1 VSMNVLNVRF
11 ARNSSLLL
19 VGFLGIGLLLN
30 GVLCFA
36 AGDEASLKIGE
47 ARDAIGLAF
56 EAVLVAEGAGA
67 NVSGLTA
74 RLDEAGRV
82 LGDAETAYGEGNVSV
97 AFDKAVQSAELVEGV
112 KNDAVG
118 LKSSALA
125 GAQRVFRLGL
135 AFGVAGVPVFAV
147 SLLVVWW
154 WFKRFYVRKLLR
166 MKPEVASDAEA

>member
-1 VSMNVLNVRF
+1 
-11 ARNSSLLL
+11 
-19 VGFLGIGLLLN
+19 
-30 GVLCFA
+30 
-36 AGDEASLKIGE
+36 
-47 ARDAIGLAF
+47 
-56 EAVLVAEGAGA
+56 VA
-67 NVSGLTA
+67 L
-74 RLDEAGRV
+74 
-82 LGDAETAYGEGNVSV
+82 
-97 AFDKAVQSAELVEGV
+97 DKAVQSAELAEGV

-147 SLLVVWW
+147 SLLIVWW